1 MAGMSQLRRGFFDA
15 SKLEGL
21 DDEGDQAAGGGD
33 GIRTPLN
40 AGTIGDAELRR
51 EYERISAE
59 CERLRGDGDAAR
71 RKHAADLQRVLK
83 ANEEL
88 QAQLRALHVVV
99 GRVVASEQHRVGVG
113 GGSARKRGAGLK
125 RAPAV

>member
-1 MAGMSQLRRGFFDA
+1 MSQLRRGFFDA
-15 SKLEGL
+15 SELEGL
-21 DDEGDQAAGGGD
+21 DDDGEQAAGGGGNHSPID
-33 GIRTPLN
+33 P
-40 AGTIGDAELRR
+40 GTMGDAELRR

-59 CERLRGDGDAAR
+59 CDRLRGDGDAAR

-113 GGSARKRGAGLK
+113 GGSARKRGVA
-125 RAPAV
+125 RAAVRPS

>member
-1 MAGMSQLRRGFFDA
+1 MPVAHQPRLERAPTRSQTKG
-15 SKLEGL
+15 
-21 DDEGDQAAGGGD
+21 GGGD
-33 GIRTPLN
+33 
-40 AGTIGDAELRR
+40 
-51 EYERISAE
+51 
-59 CERLRGDGDAAR
+59 RLRGDGDAAR

-113 GGSARKRGAGLK
+113 GGSARKRGVA
-125 RAPAV
+125 RAAVRPA